1 MSAIPDLIKI
11 GSVPTD
17 MEVSVDS
24 DILEPVVSSNSFCRF
39 VLMKKGF
46 MNSFSKIAIGCSALT
61 GAGKFHTY
69 PTNIGISALIERAT
83 LKVGAKTISQTEDF
97 GHFMAYKST
106 FIDQSVNKEREQ
118 VLSSRM
124 TALELRYNS
133 RPDDYSDYNASS
145 YGLSNG
151 LDYILDDQTAG
162 LRHGLLPYVWQELE
176 QAPVFQ
182 VSLADLF
189 PFLRFN
195 SLPLYMFD
203 EPISIELVFNT
214 TESQRHVGPDGLGGE
229 ALTIDT
235 AQLKLIADY
244 IFYDGQTMTDFE
256 NANRNMSFQY
266 VDYQLNKRSLTQS
279 QAQTKQIIN
288 VGGAGRVVSK
298 IFHGLSRDNVS
309 FGNFTNVYHAEAPTL
324 TTTSGA
330 RNVGQLTTNVR
341 YNDKFLYPIDRTNNA
356 IHFHDVV
363 STEAT
368 PPHVSRDMYSRG
380 GGAITEEDYN
390 NLPQNSHLRGKFFW
404 QANRLNRNER
414 INSRGIELEIK
425 YSSVASATHTHRC
438 WIEVIKQAQL
448 RDGILDISFA

>member
-1 MSAIPDLIKI
+1 MSQIPDLIRI
-11 GSVPTD
+11 GSVPSD

-24 DILEPVVSSNSFCRF
+24 DILEPVVSSNTFCRF
-39 VLMKKGF
+39 TLLKKGF
-46 MNSFSKIAIGCSALT
+46 MNSFSKIAIGCNAVA
-61 GAGKFHTY
+61 GADKHNTY

-106 FIDQSVNKEREQ
+106 FIDPSVNKEREQ
-118 VLSSRM
+118 VLSSRN

-133 RPDDYSDYNASS
+133 RDSEYSEFNASS

-151 LDYILDDQTAG
+151 LDYILDDQVAIS
-162 LRHGLLPYVWQELE
+162 RHGLLPYIWQELE

-203 EPISIELVFNT
+203 EQISIELVFNSVD
-214 TESQRHVGPDGLGGE
+214 SQRQVGPE
-229 ALTIDT
+229 AASAITIDT
-235 AQLKLIADY
+235 NELKLIADY

-266 VDYQLNKRSLTQS
+266 VDYQLNKRTLTQT

-298 IFHGLSRDNVS
+298 MFHGLSRDGVGS
-309 FGNFTNVYHAEAPTL
+309 GNMTNVYHAEAPQI
-324 TTTSGA
+324 TTTDGA
-330 RNVGQLTTNVR
+330 RNVGELTTNVR
-341 YNDKFLYPIDRTNNA
+341 YNDKYLYPIDRTNNA

-363 STEAT
+363 STEAS

-380 GGAITEEDYN
+380 GGALTHEDFN
-390 NLPQNSHLRGKFFW
+390 NLPQNSHIRGKFFW

-425 YSSVASATHTHRC
+425 YSSVASAVHTHRC
-438 WIEVIKQAQL
+438 WIEVIKQATL
-448 RDGILDISFA
+448 KDGILDISFA

>member
-11 GSVPTD
+11 GAVPTD

-24 DILEPVVSSNSFCRF
+24 DILEPVVRSNSFCRF

-46 MNSFSKIAIGCSALT
+46 MNSFSKIAIGCSALSGT
-61 GAGKFHTY
+61 AKHHTY

-118 VLSSRM
+118 VLSSRN
-124 TALELRYNS
+124 TALELRYQA
-133 RPDDYSDYNASS
+133 RETDYSDFNASS

-151 LDYILDDQTAG
+151 RNYVVDSQVSQI
-162 LRHGLLPYVWQELE
+162 RHGLLPYIWQELE

-214 TESQRHVGPDGLGGE
+214 TDSQRQVGADTVQPMN
-229 ALTIDT
+229 IDINE
-235 AQLKLIADY
+235 LKLIADY

-256 NANRNMSFQY
+256 NANRSMSFQY
-266 VDYQLNKRSLTQS
+266 VDYQLNKRTLTQA
-279 QAQTKQIIN
+279 QAQEKQIIN
-288 VGGAGRVVSK
+288 VGGAGRIVSK
-298 IFHGLSRDNVS
+298 MFHGLSRDGVGT
-309 FGNFTNVYHAEAPTL
+309 GNFTNVYHAEAPTL

-330 RNVGQLTTNVR
+330 RNVGELTTNVR
-341 YNDKFLYPIDRTNNA
+341 YNDRFLYPLDRTNNA

-380 GGAITEEDYN
+380 GGCITHEDFN
-390 NLPQNSHLRGKFFW
+390 DLPQNSHLRGKFFW

-425 YSSVASATHTHRC
+425 YSAIANATHTHRC

>member
-1 MSAIPDLIKI
+1 MSSIPDLIKI
-11 GSVPTD
+11 GAVPTD

-24 DILEPVVSSNSFCRF
+24 DILEPVVKSNSFCRF

-46 MNSFSKIAIGCSALT
+46 MNSFSKIAIGCSALSGT
-61 GAGKFHTY
+61 AKHHTY

-118 VLSSRM
+118 VLSSRN
-124 TALELRYNS
+124 TALELRYQA
-133 RPDDYSDYNASS
+133 RETDYSDFNASS

-151 LDYILDDQTAG
+151 RNYVVDSQVSQI
-162 LRHGLLPYVWQELE
+162 RHGLLPYIWQELE

-214 TESQRHVGPDGLGGE
+214 TDSQRQVGADTVQ
-229 ALTIDT
+229 AMSIDENE
-235 AQLKLIADY
+235 LKLIADY

-256 NANRNMSFQY
+256 NANRSMSFQY
-266 VDYQLNKRSLTQS
+266 VDYQLNKRSLTQA
-279 QAQTKQIIN
+279 QAQQKQIIN
-288 VGGAGRVVSK
+288 VGGAGRIVSK
-298 IFHGLSRDNVS
+298 MFHGLSRDGVGA
-309 FGNFTNVYHAEAPTL
+309 GNMVNVYHAEAPTL

-330 RNVGQLTTNVR
+330 RNVGELTTNVR
-341 YNDKFLYPIDRTNNA
+341 YNDRFLYPIDRTNNA

-380 GGAITEEDYN
+380 GGAITHEDYN
-390 NLPQNSHLRGKFFW
+390 NLPQNSHIRGKFFW

-414 INSRGIELEIK
+414 INSRGIELEVK
-425 YSSVASATHTHRC
+425 YSSVADATHTHRC
-438 WIEVIKQAQL
+438 WIEVIKQATL

>member
-11 GSVPTD
+11 GAVPTD

-24 DILEPVVSSNSFCRF
+24 DILEPVVKSNSFCRF

-46 MNSFSKIAIGCSALT
+46 MNSFSKIAIGCSALSGT
-61 GAGKFHTY
+61 AKHHTY

-118 VLSSRM
+118 VLSSRN
-124 TALELRYNS
+124 TALELRYQA
-133 RPDDYSDYNASS
+133 RETDYSDFNASS

-151 LDYILDDQTAG
+151 RNYVVDSQVSQI
-162 LRHGLLPYVWQELE
+162 RHGLLPYIWQELE

-214 TESQRHVGPDGLGGE
+214 TDSQRQVGADTVQ
-229 ALTIDT
+229 AMSIDENE
-235 AQLKLIADY
+235 LKLIADY

-256 NANRNMSFQY
+256 NANRSMSFQY
-266 VDYQLNKRSLTQS
+266 VDYQLNKRSLTQA
-279 QAQTKQIIN
+279 QAQQKQIIN
-288 VGGAGRVVSK
+288 VGGAGRIVSK
-298 IFHGLSRDNVS
+298 MFHGLSRDGVGA
-309 FGNFTNVYHAEAPTL
+309 GNMVNVYHAEAPTL

-330 RNVGQLTTNVR
+330 RNVGELTTNVR
-341 YNDKFLYPIDRTNNA
+341 YNDRFLYPIDRTNNA

-380 GGAITEEDYN
+380 GGAITHEDYN
-390 NLPQNSHLRGKFFW
+390 NLPQNSHIRGKFFW

-414 INSRGIELEIK
+414 INSRGIELEVK
-425 YSSVASATHTHRC
+425 YSSVADATHTHRC
-438 WIEVIKQAQL
+438 WIEVIKQATL

>member
-11 GSVPTD
+11 GAVPTD

-24 DILEPVVSSNSFCRF
+24 DILEPVVRSNSFCRF

-46 MNSFSKIAIGCSALT
+46 MNSFSKIAIGCEKLEGSA
-61 GAGKFHTY
+61 KHHTY

-118 VLSSRM
+118 VLSSRN
-124 TALELRYNS
+124 TALELRYQA
-133 RPDDYSDYNASS
+133 RETDYSDFNASS

-151 LDYILDDQTAG
+151 RNYVVDSQVSQI
-162 LRHGLLPYVWQELE
+162 RHGLLPYIWQELE

-214 TESQRHVGPDGLGGE
+214 TDSQRQVGADTVQPMN
-229 ALTIDT
+229 IDINE
-235 AQLKLIADY
+235 LKLIADY

-256 NANRNMSFQY
+256 NANRSMSFQY
-266 VDYQLNKRSLTQS
+266 VDYQLNKRSLTQA
-279 QAQTKQIIN
+279 QAQQKQIIN
-288 VGGAGRVVSK
+288 VGGAGRIVSK
-298 IFHGLSRDNVS
+298 MFHGLSRDGVGA
-309 FGNFTNVYHAEAPTL
+309 GNMVNVYHAEAPTL

-330 RNVGQLTTNVR
+330 RNVGELTTNVR
-341 YNDKFLYPIDRTNNA
+341 YNDRFLYPIDRTNNA

-380 GGAITEEDYN
+380 GGAITHEDYN
-390 NLPQNSHLRGKFFW
+390 NLPQNSHIRGKFFW

-414 INSRGIELEIK
+414 INSRGIELEVK
-425 YSSVASATHTHRC
+425 YSSVADATHTHRC
-438 WIEVIKQAQL
+438 WIEVIKQATL

>member
-24 DILEPVVSSNSFCRF
+24 DILEPVVSSNTFCRF

-61 GAGKFHTY
+61 GTASKHTY
-69 PTNIGISALIERAT
+69 PTNVGISALIERAT

-106 FIDQSVNKEREQ
+106 FIDPSVNKEREQ
-118 VLSSRM
+118 VLSSRN

-133 RPDDYSDYNASS
+133 REDDYSDYNASS

-151 LDYILDDQTAG
+151 LDYIVDSQTATT
-162 LRHGLLPYVWQELE
+162 RHGLLPYIWQELE

-203 EPISIELVFNT
+203 EDISIELVFNSNN
-214 TESQRHVGPDGLGGE
+214 SQRQVGSDALE
-229 ALTIDT
+229 TLTIDT
-235 AQLKLIADY
+235 SELKLIADY

-256 NANRNMSFQY
+256 NANRNMKFQY
-266 VDYQLNKRSLTQS
+266 VDYQLNKRTLTQD
-279 QAQTKQIIN
+279 QAQSKQIIN

-298 IFHGLSRDNVS
+298 MFHGLSRDGVGH
-309 FGNFTNVYHAEAPTL
+309 GNMTNVYHAEAPTL

-330 RNVGQLTTNVR
+330 RNVGELTTNVR
-341 YNDKFLYPIDRTNNA
+341 YNDKYLYPIDRTNNA

-380 GGAITEEDYN
+380 GGALTHEDYN

-404 QANRLNRNER
+404 NANRLNRNER

-425 YSSVASATHTHRC
+425 YSAVADATHTHRC
-438 WIEVIKQAQL
+438 WIEVIKQAEL